1 MINQPR
7 RFAFYILPLLL
18 WMSLIFS
25 LSTNSASAAATNPI
39 VNQILLK
46 IFPGAATYL
55 TASQID
61 TIDFCLRKSAHITEY
76 TILSLLAFRAFRY
89 GRATFKNY
97 MAFAPLLFCVLY
109 AASDEYHQSFYS
121 QRGSSPI
128 DVFVDSFGVLLG
140 AFISLW
146 AMCRRL
152 ELFRPSTPDGKL

>member
-1 MINQPR
+1 M
-7 RFAFYILPLLL
+7 LPLLL

-25 LSTNSASAAATNPI
+25 LSTNSASAARTNPI

-46 IFPGAATYL
+46 ILPGAATYL

-61 TIDFCLRKSAHITEY
+61 AIDFCLRKGAHITEY

-89 GRATFKNY
+89 GRANFKNH
-97 MAFAPLLFCVLY
+97 MAFAPLLLCILY

-128 DVFVDSFGVLLG
+128 DVFTDSFGVLLG
-140 AFISLW
+140 AFFSLW
-146 AMCRRL
+146 MMCRRI
-152 ELFRPSTPDGKL
+152 ESSRPSTQDGKE